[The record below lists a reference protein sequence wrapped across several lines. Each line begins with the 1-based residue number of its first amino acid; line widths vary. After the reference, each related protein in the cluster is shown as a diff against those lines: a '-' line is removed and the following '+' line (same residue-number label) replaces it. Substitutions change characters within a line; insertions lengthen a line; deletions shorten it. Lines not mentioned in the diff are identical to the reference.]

1 MRKIIHQW
9 SLPIAMLIGVFI
21 YILYR
26 NVPLLHN
33 YASALTDFVDI
44 IQPLLIFCMLFTSCC
59 KVDLCNLRLSQL
71 HLKLIFIQL
80 VSFSLFLLVAL
91 LLPQPWALFAESV
104 MVCMICPTATAAVV
118 VTQKLGGNHSSVI
131 TYVMLINLV
140 VALVIPALCPLL
152 HPVQDESFWGA
163 FYLVISTIFPV
174 IIFSLFAAELL
185 RYICPQ
191 LREYIAS
198 KSNLSFIIWLVALSI
213 AIAMTTRSIYHSQA
227 SVLIMIGIAMGSLIA
242 CAFQFWRGGIL
253 GRKYGDSV
261 AATQSLGQKNT
272 IFAIWVSYTY
282 LSPIVSVAGGFYS
295 IWHNLY
301 NTYQLSKMKN

>member
-1 MRKIIHQW
+1 
-9 SLPIAMLIGVFI
+9 
-21 YILYR
+21 
-26 NVPLLHN
+26 
-33 YASALTDFVDI
+33 
-44 IQPLLIFCMLFTSCC
+44 
-59 KVDLCNLRLSQL
+59 
-71 HLKLIFIQL
+71 
-80 VSFSLFLLVAL
+80 
-91 LLPQPWALFAESV
+91 
-104 MVCMICPTATAAVV
+104 MICPTATAAVV

-163 FYLVISTIFPV
+163 FYLVVSTIFPV
-174 IIFSLFAAELL
+174 IIFPLFAAELL
-185 RYICPQ
+185 RYICPK

-213 AIAMTTRSIYHSQA
+213 AIAMTTRSIYHSKA
-227 SVLIMIGIAMGSLIA
+227 SVLIMIGIATGSLIA
-242 CAFQFWRGGIL
+242 CAFQFWMGGIL

-272 IFAIWVSYTY
+272 IFAIWLSYTY

-301 NTYQLSKMKN
+301 NTYQLSKMKK